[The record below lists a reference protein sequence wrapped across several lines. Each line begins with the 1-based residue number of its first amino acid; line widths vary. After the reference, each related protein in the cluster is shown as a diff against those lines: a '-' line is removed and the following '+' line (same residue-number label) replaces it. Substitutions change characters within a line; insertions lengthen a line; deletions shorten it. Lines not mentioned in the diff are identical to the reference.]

1 MSQTSTLL
9 SKSPHT
15 FYGLI
20 GLDGYVD
27 QIIRVVDSV
36 ENGKKIHIRNI
47 GQFGQRILGASG
59 KSTAMELD
67 IQADKLGGNGPIMA
81 NSLAQ
86 LGLPLSCLGA
96 FTADGSIHPVFQE
109 MAGRCELI
117 SLCDAARTDAYEFED
132 GKIMF
137 QRQAGLPTLDYQQI
151 VDSVGVEPLRALF
164 ERADLVAL
172 NHWASLPHMDEIWLN
187 VQAEICPT
195 LSEKRRVLFADLA
208 DPEKRSHADIQRACD
223 RLPGFMPFY
232 EVILG
237 LNLKEGLHL
246 CEVLGLEPEGEGDA
260 QLQQRA
266 ALLREHLGITAV
278 AIHPVDRAVIATAD
292 GTCITHGPYTEKPLI
307 STGAGDHF
315 NAGLAYGWLLGA
327 EPAGALRIAAG
338 NAGRYVTTAKSA
350 TATQLGEFLSSL

>member
-1 MSQTSTLL
+1 M
-9 SKSPHT
+9 
-15 FYGLI
+15 
-20 GLDGYVD
+20 
-27 QIIRVVDSV
+27 
-36 ENGKKIHIRNI
+36 
-47 GQFGQRILGASG
+47 
-59 KSTAMELD
+59 
-67 IQADKLGGNGPIMA
+67 
-81 NSLAQ
+81 NS
-86 LGLPLSCLGA
+86 S
-96 FTADGSIHPVFQE
+96 
-109 MAGRCELI
+109 

-151 VDSVGVEPLRALF
+151 VDRVGVEPLRALF

-187 VQAEICPT
+187 LQAEICPT
-195 LSEKRRVLFADLA
+195 LSEKPTRAFCGPRGSGRNEAMPTSSVPATGCPA
-208 DPEKRSHADIQRACD
+208 SCRSTKSFSA
-223 RLPGFMPFY
+223 
-232 EVILG
+232 

-246 CEVLGLEPEGEGDA
+246 CEVLASRTGRRRRCPTPTA
-260 QLQQRA
+260 RA